1 MSAGTVTSSAAPGAA
16 SPANIGGMSPA
27 GERVPYAVA
36 ARELLRSTLLDAAHS
51 ELQNRPWTQI
61 SMADVARAAG
71 VSRQT
76 LYKEF
81 GTRDEFAQAFVLREG
96 ERFLGEVEQAVKE
109 HLDSPIAALSGAFD
123 VFMAAVAENPLVR
136 TIVRDDGAADLL
148 PLFTTHGAPVVQYAT
163 GRLTEV
169 ISSGW
174 PQVRPADAQLLAECL
189 VRLAISYAA
198 LPAQPPATST
208 EAVMTL
214 LGPFV
219 ERALAEALANCRH

>member
-1 MSAGTVTSSAAPGAA
+1 MTVGVATRSAALGVARPANMGEMSAS
-16 SPANIGGMSPA
+16 

-36 ARELLRSTLLDAAHS
+36 ARELLRNTLLDAAHG
-51 ELQNRPWTQI
+51 ELQNRSWTQI

-96 ERFLGEVEQAVKE
+96 DRFLGEVEQAVRE
-109 HLDSPIAALSGAFD
+109 HLDSPIAALSAAFD
-123 VFMAAVAENPLVR
+123 VFMAAAAENPLVR

-174 PQVRPADAQLLAECL
+174 PQVRPDDAKLLAECL

-198 LPAQPPATST
+198 LPSEPPARST
-208 EAVMTL
+208 DAVMTL
-214 LGPFV
+214 LGPFID
-219 ERALAEALANCRH
+219 RALADALANCRH